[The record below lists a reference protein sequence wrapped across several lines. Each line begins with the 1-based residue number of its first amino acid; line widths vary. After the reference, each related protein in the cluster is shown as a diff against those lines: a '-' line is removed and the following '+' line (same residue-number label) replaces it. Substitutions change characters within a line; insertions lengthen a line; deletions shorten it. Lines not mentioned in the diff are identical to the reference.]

1 MALVT
6 GAASGIGRATVEA
19 FVEEGARVTV
29 VDIAVEEGEAT
40 VDRVGSDHAIFVRA
54 DVSDLVAMENAV
66 RRTVQTWGRLD
77 VAHNNAGIEH
87 LGAALAECGV
97 ADWERVLRINLT
109 GVFVCMKAEIP
120 QMVRT
125 GGGVIVNTA
134 SVAGLT
140 SGVGMSAYVASK
152 HGVVGLTKAAA
163 LDYAKQGIRVN
174 AIAPGLTRTA
184 MLDVAIRNAPASVEE
199 FSKSIP
205 MGRPPTP
212 QEMAEAV
219 VWLASDRSSY
229 ATGVTL
235 PVDGG
240 SIVP

>member
-40 VDRVGSDHAIFVRA
+40 VDRVGSDNAIFVRA

-205 MGRPPTP
+205 MGRPATP